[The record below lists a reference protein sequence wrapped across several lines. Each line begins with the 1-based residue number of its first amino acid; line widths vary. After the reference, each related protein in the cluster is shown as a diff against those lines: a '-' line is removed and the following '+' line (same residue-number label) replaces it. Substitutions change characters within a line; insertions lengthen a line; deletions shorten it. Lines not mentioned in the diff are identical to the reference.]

1 MKTNVLVRLVGEF
14 EFRCA
19 QLVLY
24 VVLSVYAGW
33 VCTPSFPFGFWQ
45 GLVVLLALAA
55 LAPMFVVACCVA
67 QSGRNRRQ
75 GKQR

>member
-14 EFRCA
+14 DFRCA

-45 GLVVLLALAA
+45 GLIVLLVVEVLALLCAIAYGGLAA
-55 LAPMFVVACCVA
+55 SAT
-67 QSGRNRRQ
+67 
-75 GKQR
+75 KE